1 MQLGLLDLYINLPCI
16 LLYIIWC
23 VQTADRRRC
32 AKICC
37 VKQVSNSLSLFFSVG
52 HPIPQLWLTANS
64 VSDKPLCRSLISP
77 SPRGQSFTPLNQFC
91 PAPTHHFFPHLRLTL
106 WHIRNAMRGF
116 CWAVLHWDIEIQPKI
131 NFHGQRLLQT
141 RPPPSLPSRL
151 PAETGCF
158 RGLLAT
164 SHMSFQ
170 LWAMDHNIL
179 LPFQLLCIV

>member
-1 MQLGLLDLYINLPCI
+1 MTYIFTLHISPYNMICPDSRQERECNDLLCQGSEQLSRSLY
-16 LLYIIWC
+16 
-23 VQTADRRRC
+23 
-32 AKICC
+32 
-37 VKQVSNSLSLFFSVG
+37 FSVD

-158 RGLLAT
+158 PRAVCHKPHVFPTL
-164 SHMSFQ
+164 SHGS
-170 LWAMDHNIL
+170 
-179 LPFQLLCIV
+179 

>member
-77 SPRGQSFTPLNQFC
+77 SPRGQSFTPLNQSC
-91 PAPTHHFFPHLRLTL
+91 PAPMHHFLPHLRLMQ
-106 WHIRNAMRGF
+106 WHIKNAVRGF

-131 NFHGQRLLQT
+131 NFHRQR
-141 RPPPSLPSRL
+141 RPDHPIPSHHVFPLRLAASEGCLPQ
-151 PAETGCF
+151 
-158 RGLLAT
+158 AT
-164 SHMSFQ
+164 CLSNSEPWIIIFCC
-170 LWAMDHNIL
+170 L
-179 LPFQLLCIV
+179 FSYFV